1 MQAEWSEVPANG
13 WYLAYTKPRNE
24 HIAGTQLTRQGYAV
38 YVPQYKALK
47 RTPQGMVAHHSPLF
61 PRYVFFR
68 PGHPAQSIA
77 PVRSTVG
84 VSHIVR
90 FGITPATVSDE
101 LVSALRVFE
110 QQREAAS
117 LVDLS
122 VLRAGHRV
130 AVCSGPLIGL
140 EGLVSAKAGTRV
152 TVLLEVLGRQTRV
165 SLPEHQLKPV
175 AN

>member
-1 MQAEWSEVPANG
+1 MQADGPAAPANG
-13 WYLAYTKPRNE
+13 WYLAYTKPRSE
-24 HIAGTQLTRQGYAV
+24 HVAGSQLARQGYAV
-38 YVPQYKALK
+38 YVPQYKSLK

-61 PRYVFFR
+61 PRYVFVR

-77 PVRSTVG
+77 PVRSTIG
-84 VSHIVR
+84 VSHVVR

-101 LVSALRVFE
+101 LVGALRSFE

-117 LVDLS
+117 LVELS
-122 VLRAGHRV
+122 VLRAGRRV
-130 AVCSGPLIGL
+130 AVCAGPLKGL

-165 SLPEHQLKPV
+165 SLPEHQLESL
-175 AN
+175 AI